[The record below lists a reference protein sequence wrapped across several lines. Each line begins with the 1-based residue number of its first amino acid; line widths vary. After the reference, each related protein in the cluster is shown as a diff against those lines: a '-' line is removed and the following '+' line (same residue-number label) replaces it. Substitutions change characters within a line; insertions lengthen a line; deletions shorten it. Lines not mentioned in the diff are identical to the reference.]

1 MKPSSNSKEILKR
14 SVETLKGIGEK
25 AATSL
30 SKYNVHNIYDM
41 IYFLPYRY
49 EVLSQSF
56 ELDNGVLSGI
66 YESHTF
72 INAKNGKKVLRLL
85 FRSDDGF
92 IAALYLSYTFSY
104 PLPLF
109 KEGIK
114 YNLYGNISSNKGVLS
129 IFHPEII
136 PNSDI
141 NTVRAIYHLPA
152 PLYQSTVRKAVKEAL
167 SLGLKEVKETLPNYL
182 LDKYNLPSI
191 QNSLQSIH
199 TPKTSENSKLIMS
212 RKHPS
217 YQRLIYEELFY
228 LNLLLARKRKN
239 YKELEGISFDIS
251 KEYLNR
257 IKEIM
262 PFKLTSA
269 QRRVLVE
276 IFNDMHNIR
285 QTNRLIQGDVGSGK
299 TIVAFISAAISVMNG
314 YQSTIIAP
322 TEVLAEQ
329 HYNNFVKVFGND
341 MMKVE
346 LITGSK
352 TKKVKDSIKQ
362 KLANNEIDILIGTH
376 ALLESDI
383 VFNKLGL
390 VVVDE
395 QHRFGVDQRKKLIE
409 KGSPVPDIVLM
420 TATPIPRTLAMTL
433 YSDLDISI
441 IDEMPPGRIPPITEH
456 YRESELNKV
465 LDKVK
470 LLLDKNEGAFF
481 VYPLIDESEKID
493 LKAATQSYEYIS
505 KYYKDKKVGLLHG
518 RLKSDE
524 KRSLLDDFRNG
535 VINVLVSTTVVEVGV
550 DIPHATAMV
559 IEQAERF
566 GLSQLHQL
574 RGRVGRSDLQS
585 YCYLITS
592 KDITPVGR
600 ERIKAMVQYNDGFK
614 LAEID
619 LKLRG
624 QGDLFGTKQSGGV
637 ELKYANIVEDVI
649 MLRDANIDAKKY
661 IETGVDDSVIEDRI
675 TVILNGEDSYI
686 GIG

>member
-1 MKPSSNSKEILKR
+1 MLSSNNKEILKR
-14 SVETLKGIGEK
+14 SIETLKGIGEK
-25 AATSL
+25 AAISL
-30 SKYNVHNIYDM
+30 SKYNVYNIYDM

-49 EVLSQSF
+49 EVLSQNL
-56 ELDNGVLSGI
+56 ETDNGVLSGI
-66 YESHTF
+66 YESHTY
-72 INAKNGKKVLRLL
+72 IDSKKGKKVLKLL
-85 FRSDDGF
+85 FRRDNDF
-92 IAALYLSYTFSY
+92 IAALYLNYTYSY
-104 PLPLF
+104 PLPIF
-109 KEGIK
+109 KVGKK
-114 YNLYGNISSNKGVLS
+114 YNLYGSISTNKGISS

-136 PNSDI
+136 PDYDL
-141 NTVRAIYHLPA
+141 NTVRAIYHLPVS
-152 PLYQSTVRKAVKEAL
+152 LYQAIIRKAVKEAL
-167 SLGLKEVKETLPNYL
+167 SIGLVEVKETLPNYI
-182 LDKYNLPSI
+182 LDRYNFPSI

-199 TPKTSENSKLIMS
+199 TPKSFENSKLIIS

-228 LNLLLARKRKN
+228 LNLLLAKKRKN
-239 YKELEGISFDIS
+239 YHELEGVSFDIS

-276 IFNDMHNIR
+276 IFNDMRNSR
-285 QTNRLIQGDVGSGK
+285 QMNRLIQGDVGSGK

-314 YQSTIIAP
+314 FQSTIIAP

-329 HYNNFVKVFGND
+329 HYNSFIRIFGND
-341 MMKVE
+341 TIKVE

-352 TKKVKDSIKQ
+352 TKKVKDDIKQ
-362 KLANNEIDILIGTH
+362 RLANNEIDILIGTH

-441 IDEMPPGRIPPITEH
+441 IDEMPPGRIQPITEH
-456 YRESELNKV
+456 YRDSELNKV

-470 LLLDKNEGAFF
+470 ILLDKKEGAFF
-481 VYPLIDESEKID
+481 VYPLIDESDKMD

-592 KDITPVGR
+592 KDITFIGI
-600 ERIKAMVQYNDGFK
+600 ERIKAMIKYNDGFK

-624 QGDLFGTKQSGGV
+624 QGDLFGTRQSGGI

-649 MLRDANIDAKKY
+649 ILRDANIDAKKY
-661 IETGVDDSVIEDRI
+661 VEVGIEDSVIEERI
-675 TVILNGEDSYI
+675 VTILSGDSSYI
-686 GIG
+686 CIG